1 MQLHFKLNSFVD
13 MLLFCPYG
21 ISQEIFSIRSICIM
35 LGQETTFCKKQN
47 KQKKQL
53 DTVRATRM
61 VLVRC
66 CLVQTHSQ
74 KLRRILTGR
83 KNKAI
88 EPVLLWY
95 LRWNMME
102 ICLFTINFVSYCNLL
117 GEVITD
123 KVLLYF
129 KKIVQ
134 GLSLERGKGEIFF
147 SMQSR
152 FPSLFLKHYPYR
164 FEE

>member
-1 MQLHFKLNSFVD
+1 

-21 ISQEIFSIRSICIM
+21 ISQEIFSIRSITYAWP
-35 LGQETTFCKKQN
+35 GNNFCKKQN

-102 ICLFTINFVSYCNLL
+102 ILSFHHKFCILLQFTWW
-117 GEVITD
+117 VITD

-152 FPSLFLKHYPYR
+152 FHPYFWNIIHTDLKNKKDYK
-164 FEE
+164 